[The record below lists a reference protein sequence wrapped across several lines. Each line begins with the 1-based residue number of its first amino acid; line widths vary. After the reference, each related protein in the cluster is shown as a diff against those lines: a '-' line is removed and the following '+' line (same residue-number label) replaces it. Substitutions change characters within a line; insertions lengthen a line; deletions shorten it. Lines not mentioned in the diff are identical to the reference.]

1 MSASLL
7 PNLIQA
13 SWETVYMVGL
23 STFFAVL
30 IGLPLGVVLVVTDR
44 KHILEN
50 LVLNQ
55 TLGSIINAL
64 RSAPFIILLVAITPL
79 TRIVVGTTVGTTA
92 SIVPLTIAAAPFF
105 ARLVEVALKEVDWG
119 VVEAGL
125 SMGANP
131 WQIIGKILIPE
142 AFPSLVLATTNVIV
156 NLIGYSAMA
165 GAIGGGGLGDLAIRY
180 GYYRFQ
186 PDVML
191 ATVVILIG
199 AVQIV
204 QSLGDWSAKKLSK
217 K

>member
-1 MSASLL
+1 MSSNLI

-13 SWETVYMVGL
+13 SWETVYMVGI
-23 STFFAVL
+23 STLFAIL
-30 IGLPLGVVLVVTDR
+30 IGLPLGVILVITDR

-50 LVLNQ
+50 IVFNQ
-55 TLGSIINAL
+55 ILGSVINAL

-79 TRIVVGTTVGTTA
+79 TRVVVGTTVGTTA

-105 ARLVEVALKEVDWG
+105 ARLVEASLKEVDWG

-131 WQIIGKILIPE
+131 WQIISKILIPE
-142 AFPSLVLATTNVIV
+142 AIPSLILAITNVVV

-199 AVQIV
+199 AVQII
-204 QSLGDWSAKKLSK
+204 QSLGDWSSKKLSK